1 MLCVALR
8 TLGTEAGTLT
18 EMADGLALTA
28 TAAAIAVPVP
38 VAAAAAAAAAAAT
51 VEQVIAAM
59 TFVKCAHSGLLRH
72 R

>member
-1 MLCVALR
+1 VLCVALR

-38 VAAAAAAAAAAAT
+38 VAAATAATAAT

>member
-1 MLCVALR
+1 
-8 TLGTEAGTLT
+8 
-18 EMADGLALTA
+18 MADGLALTA

-38 VAAAAAAAAAAAT
+38 VAAAAAAAAAAT

>member
-1 MLCVALR
+1 
-8 TLGTEAGTLT
+8 
-18 EMADGLALTA
+18 MADGLALTA

-38 VAAAAAAAAAAAT
+38 VAAAAA

>member
-1 MLCVALR
+1 VLCVALR

-38 VAAAAAAAAAAAT
+38 VAAAAAAAT

>member
-38 VAAAAAAAAAAAT
+38 VAAAAAAAAAAT

>member
-1 MLCVALR
+1 
-8 TLGTEAGTLT
+8 
-18 EMADGLALTA
+18 MADGLALTA

-38 VAAAAAAAAAAAT
+38 VAAAAAVGATAT